1 MPRQNDRSNHSMRP
15 VRFERHFTTS
25 APGSVLASFGGTRVL
40 CTAVVTDGVP
50 AFLQGKGQGWL
61 TAEYAMLPSSTQGRK
76 ARERSGKVD
85 GRSMEIQR
93 LIGRAL
99 RSVVDLKL
107 VGERTI
113 HLDCDV
119 IQADG
124 GTRTVSISGVWVAL
138 CDLFTHMER
147 RRQLRGWPLLSQVAA
162 VSVGLVDGDVLC
174 DLDYSEDSRAEVD
187 LNLVKNG
194 EGRFV
199 EVQGGGEGTTFAR
212 EQLDA
217 LLACGDEG
225 IAQVLEAQRAAL
237 AAKT

>member
-1 MPRQNDRSNHSMRP
+1 MPRSYDRSNTAMRP
-15 VRFERHFTTS
+15 VRFERHFTSS
-25 APGSVLASFGGTRVL
+25 APGSVLASYGGTRVL

-50 AFLQGKGQGWL
+50 SFLQGKGQGWL
-61 TAEYAMLPSSTQGRK
+61 TAEYAMLPASTQGRK
-76 ARERSGKVD
+76 PRERLGKVD

-99 RSVVDLKL
+99 RSVTDLAL

-119 IQADG
+119 LQADG

-138 CDLFTHMER
+138 CDLFSHMER
-147 RRQLRGWPLLSQVAA
+147 RRLLRGWPLTSQVAA
-162 VSVGLVDGDVLC
+162 VSVGLVGGEVLC
-174 DLDYSEDSRAEVD
+174 DLDYAEDSKAAVD

-212 EQLDA
+212 TEFEA
-217 LLACGDEG
+217 MLAAGEEG
-225 IAQVLEAQRAAL
+225 LAQVFEAQRAAL
-237 AAKT
+237 AAV